1 MLGSD
6 HSLTGGRP
14 TMTMQSTCF
23 PPTSILSGGCNLP
36 AASCL
41 SISFSHPTHPVFGG
55 LGIAPGDLST
65 GSSQYCLRQGYHLQ
79 SLVPSDCWISQLP
92 SLLSSRR

>member
-14 TMTMQSTCF
+14 TTTMQSTCF
-23 PPTSILSGGCNLP
+23 PATSIVSGGCSFP

-41 SISFSHPTHPVFGG
+41 SISFSQPTHPVSGG
-55 LGIAPGDLST
+55 LGIAPVELST
-65 GSSQYCLRQGYHLQ
+65 GSSQYCLRQGYHRH
-79 SLVPSDCWISQLP
+79 SLVPSDWWISQLP
-92 SLLSSRR
+92 SSLSSRR